1 MKYIIYARKSTESE
15 DRQALSIN
23 SQIEEMR
30 QLAEKE
36 NLKVVKIFQESKS
49 AKLPGRE
56 IFGEMI
62 EFIKSGKAEAI
73 LCWKIDRLSR
83 NPVDEGLIKWMLQN
97 ETIKQIKT
105 YDRDYNPEDNVL
117 LASIEFSMANQ
128 YIRDLSNNV
137 KRGNRA
143 KLENGGWPGKAPIGY
158 LNNKADRSIY
168 VDKKRAPFIQKIFE
182 LYSTGSYSLKE
193 VTDKMYDLGFRSK
206 AGYKIH
212 KSNIHKILTNP
223 FYCGIMM
230 KQGKF
235 YPGRHEAV
243 ISKLIFDNAQ
253 SVLLGKNHSK
263 KQKLFFP
270 YRGFLRCGTCGCALT
285 ASLKKGHQ
293 YYYCTNGKQLCEEH
307 KSYLRAEYL
316 EGIVATVFDE
326 LKFDEEIIEIA
337 YQASKEKIRTGKNF
351 QENARQNL
359 LKQLDFVRSKQSKLL
374 DSHLSNLITDEVY
387 KSKMAELNNEAI
399 ALETQ
404 LKKLGG
410 VSSDPFSTLEQTKKV
425 FLEAARAKKDFLS
438 SNPTEKRKVVEN
450 LLWNLTIENR
460 ELAQVSYKQPY
471 QVLANSPKN
480 LDIFQMCA
488 H

>member
-15 DRQALSIN
+15 DRQALSIG
-23 SQIEEMR
+23 SQISEMK
-30 QLAEKE
+30 QIAERE
-36 NLKVVKIFQESKS
+36 NLTVVKIFQESKS

-56 IFGEMI
+56 VFGEMI

-83 NPVDEGLIKWMLQN
+83 NPVDEGLVKWMLQN
-97 ETIKQIKT
+97 ETIKKIKT

-143 KLENGGWPGKAPIGY
+143 KLEKGGWPGKAPIGY
-158 LNNKADRSIY
+158 LNNKAERSIY
-168 VDKKRAPFIQKIFE
+168 VDKKRAPFIRKIFE

-223 FYCGIMM
+223 FYCGLMV
-230 KQGKF
+230 KLGKF
-235 YPGRHEAV
+235 YLGRHELV
-243 ISKLIFDNAQ
+243 ISKTIFDNAQ
-253 SVLLGKNHSK
+253 NVLLGKNHSK
-263 KQKLFFP
+263 KQKHFFP
-270 YRGFLRCGTCGCALT
+270 YRGFLRCQSCGCALT

-293 YYYCTNGKQLCEEH
+293 YYYCTNGKGHCEAH
-307 KSYLRAEYL
+307 KSYMRSEYL

-326 LKFDEEIIEIA
+326 VKFDEEIIEIA
-337 YQASKEKIRTGKNF
+337 YEASKEKIRTGQNF

-359 LKQLDFVRSKQSKLL
+359 ARQLEFNRSKQSKLL
-374 DSHLSNLITDEVY
+374 DSHLSNLITEDVY
-387 KSKMAELNNEAI
+387 KSKMAELNNEVI

-404 LKKLGG
+404 IKKIGG

-425 FLEAARAKKDFLS
+425 FLEAARAKKEFLS
-438 SNPTEKRKVVEN
+438 GNSDGKRKVIEN

-480 LDIFQMCA
+480 LDIYEMCA
-488 H
+488 Q